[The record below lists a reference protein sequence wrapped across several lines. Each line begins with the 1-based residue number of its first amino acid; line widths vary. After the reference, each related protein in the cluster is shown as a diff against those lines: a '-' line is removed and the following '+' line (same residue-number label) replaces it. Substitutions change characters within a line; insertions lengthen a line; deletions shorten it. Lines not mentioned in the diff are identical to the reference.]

1 MEERQFEYLLTIASE
16 KNISKAA
23 RKLFISQPSLS
34 KFLIN
39 LENEV
44 GMPLFNRN
52 RNELEITKAG
62 EIYVNYA
69 ERFLKMREDLKE
81 DLAALDKT
89 KKETISLGIT
99 PWISSYIAFQVMTG
113 FRRLHPQITLNII
126 EDFGQN
132 LFALFSEKKL
142 DLVLSNITPPV
153 LSKISSADSWLTVL
167 PDRLL
172 VVAPKVLSLKYG
184 LEAGETS
191 YDHPYPLETLPFK
204 NFNVITGKPHQHLYT
219 IIRNIVDSYQLQP
232 PTLIES
238 QNVDNCL
245 NLVDSGLGIAF
256 VSEIYIKNGPH
267 LEHSDIFA
275 VNSEKFDYSRVV
287 YYHRDTATAAQKDLI
302 GIVQDVCRGLQVSGE
317 RIKKGVVHI

>member
-1 MEERQFEYLLTIASE
+1 MEVRQFEYLLTIARE
-16 KNISKAA
+16 KNISRAA

-52 RNELEITKAG
+52 RNELEITEAG
-62 EIYVNYA
+62 QIYVSYA
-69 ERFLKMREDLKE
+69 ERFLQMMDDLKE

-99 PWISSYIAFQVMTG
+99 PWISSYIAFQIMSE
-113 FRRLHPQITLNII
+113 FRKLHPQIVLNII

-132 LFALFSEKKL
+132 LFCLFSEKKL

-153 LSKISSADSWLTVL
+153 LSRISDTDGWLKVL

-172 VVAPKVLSLKYG
+172 VVVPKSLSRNYG
-184 LEAGETS
+184 LDAGETS
-191 YDHPYPLETLPFK
+191 YDRPYLLDTLPFK

-219 IIRNIVDSYQLQP
+219 IISDIVNSYQLKP
-232 PTLIES
+232 PSLIES

-245 NLVDSGLGIAF
+245 HLVDSGHGLAF

-267 LEHSDIFA
+267 LENSDIFA
-275 VNSEKFDYSRVV
+275 VDNEKFDYTRVV
-287 YYHRDTATAAQKDLI
+287 YYHKDTVTTAQRDLI
-302 GIVQDVCRGLQVSGE
+302 QIIRDVCRGLQVS
-317 RIKKGVVHI
+317 KDL